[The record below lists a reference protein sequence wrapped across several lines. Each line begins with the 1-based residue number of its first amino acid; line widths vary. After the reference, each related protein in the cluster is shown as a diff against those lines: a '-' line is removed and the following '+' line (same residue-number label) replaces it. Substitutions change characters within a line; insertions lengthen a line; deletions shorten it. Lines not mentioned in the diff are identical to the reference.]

1 MGGFQTQK
9 HLNNIKTLS
18 KGKCAR
24 KPWLS
29 GIKEEMAETLS
40 STIAEI
46 SGLEPTLFFIL
57 MAWIMVWKGLAM
69 WRAAK
74 RDSKIWFVIF
84 LIFTTAG
91 ILEILYIF
99 IFSKMGGEKTV
110 EQIKKPIS
118 KSKKR
123 KK

>member
-1 MGGFQTQK
+1 
-9 HLNNIKTLS
+9 
-18 KGKCAR
+18 
-24 KPWLS
+24 
-29 GIKEEMAETLS
+29 MAETLS